1 MTDLEILKL
10 NILERQYPFFED
22 NELQY
27 YLDKNEGDVRR
38 ASYECL
44 IIKAENTGLQVSG
57 MTTKDTSSYFKMLAS
72 KYVTTNTGV
81 LL

>member
-57 MTTKDTSSYFKMLAS
+57 ITTKDTSSYFKMLAS

>member
-81 LL
+81 LS

>member
-27 YLDKNEGDVRR
+27 YLDKNEGDVCR

-81 LL
+81 LS

>member
-57 MTTKDTSSYFKMLAS
+57 ITTKDTSSYFKMLAS

-81 LL
+81 LS